1 MSGWGH
7 FPHTYEWLCG
17 ERPFRGGPM
26 ELLGQHALTPVLA
39 RSDFRSKNRAGSST
53 VSSSLSTCL
62 LERWSGKGSEGVICD
77 ALIKTDIQYNQHNHK

>member
-1 MSGWGH
+1 VIIDVFNH
-7 FPHTYEWLCG
+7 EDEKVRRAAT
-17 ERPFRGGPM
+17 
-26 ELLGQHALTPVLA
+26 VLA

-77 ALIKTDIQYNQHNHK
+77 ALIRTDIQYNQHNHK